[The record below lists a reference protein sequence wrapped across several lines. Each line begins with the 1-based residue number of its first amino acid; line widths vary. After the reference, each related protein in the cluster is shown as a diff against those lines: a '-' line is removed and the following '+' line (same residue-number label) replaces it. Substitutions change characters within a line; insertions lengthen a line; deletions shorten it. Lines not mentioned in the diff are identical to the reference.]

1 MDCTAR
7 PLAGSSL
14 WITGLLG
21 SVVLVV
27 VGCASPYSPY
37 CHTDEGAVAGGLL
50 GAGTG
55 AIVGHALGNTGAGAL
70 VGAGVGVLGGAAVG
84 SSIDES
90 EARNRAIIAARLG
103 RQLAA
108 GAVSPEDVAAMTR
121 AGVNEEVIDNQIRA
135 HGVTRPLV
143 AGDLIALQQQGVTPR
158 VIEVMQQSLA
168 TQTPAAVC
176 QPYDPYAYPG
186 YYYRPYY
193 YSPYGYYYPPPPPA
207 VGFGVQI
214 R

>member
-1 MDCTAR
+1 MDRTAR
-7 PLAGSSL
+7 PLAGSL
-14 WITGLLG
+14 WFTGLLG
-21 SVVLVV
+21 LTAMT

-37 CHTDEGAVAGGLL
+37 YHTDEGAVAGGLV

-70 VGAGVGVLGGAAVG
+70 VGAGVGVLGGAAIG

-108 GAVSPEDVAAMTR
+108 GAVSPEDVVAMSR
-121 AGVNEEVIDNQIRA
+121 AGVNEEVIVNQIRA
-135 HGVTRPLV
+135 HGVSRPLV
-143 AGDLIALQQQGVTPR
+143 AGDLIGLQQQGVTPR

-168 TQTPAAVC
+168 AQPPPVVY

-186 YYYRPYY
+186 YYYYRPYPY
-193 YSPYGYYYPPPPPA
+193 YDYPPPAPA
-207 VGFGVQI
+207 VGFGVRI

>member
-1 MDCTAR
+1 MDRIAR
-7 PLAGSSL
+7 SLAGSAP
-14 WITGLLG
+14 WFTGLLG
-21 SVVLVV
+21 SLAMLVA
-27 VGCASPYSPY
+27 GCASPYSPY
-37 CHTDEGAVAGGLL
+37 YHTDEGAVAGGLV

-70 VGAGVGVLGGAAVG
+70 VGAGVGVLSGAAIG

-121 AGVNEEVIDNQIRA
+121 AGVNEEVIINQIHA
-135 HGVTRPLV
+135 HGISRPLL

-168 TQTPAAVC
+168 AQAPPVAYPA
-176 QPYDPYAYPG
+176 YDPYGYPG

-193 YSPYGYYYPPPPPA
+193 YRPYGYYYPPPA
-207 VGFGVQI
+207 VGVGVQI